1 MSFRD
6 RVSFSMVAT
15 RERQHNDRIARIS
28 KFRTR
33 VLPISAI
40 YGGNASGKTN
50 FFKALSFARKFVVEG
65 SRPGRTIQVSPFQ
78 LDPNCE
84 GLPSRFEFEIFVEEK
99 IYLFTFAV
107 DSHQVLEESLV
118 EIRSSSDHLI
128 YDRSNREINILNSR
142 SADLFNEQDNS
153 FFTRMMERMEGNQLF
168 LTEAVSYELEK
179 LRPIY
184 NWFAKSLELVAPDSR
199 FMPFHLFFSDTHPLR
214 EIMNDKLRQLDTGID
229 HLGSEEIP
237 FDSLPLT
244 EDEIEHLQ
252 TEILNGEHVPMYT
265 NPSTKIVISR
275 KGDELFARRLVTFH
289 TSVDNTSKK
298 FGIFQESDGSKR
310 VIDLLPALIELSSDI
325 SKVYVIDELDR
336 SLHTLLARKFIESF
350 LSCCSNESRSQLL
363 MTTHDVML
371 MDQSLF
377 RRDEMWLT
385 ERSEDG
391 SSNLYSIAEFEEA
404 KKDKDIRDS
413 YLHGRMG
420 GIPQIFLQSNSR
432 EKIDSQDNLIDES
445 NVHG

>member
-1 MSFRD
+1 M
-6 RVSFSMVAT
+6 
-15 RERQHNDRIARIS
+15 
-28 KFRTR
+28 
-33 VLPISAI
+33 
-40 YGGNASGKTN
+40 
-50 FFKALSFARKFVVEG
+50 
-65 SRPGRTIQVSPFQ
+65 
-78 LDPNCE
+78 
-84 GLPSRFEFEIFVEEK
+84 
-99 IYLFTFAV
+99 
-107 DSHQVLEESLV
+107 
-118 EIRSSSDHLI
+118 
-128 YDRSNREINILNSR
+128 
-142 SADLFNEQDNS
+142 
-153 FFTRMMERMEGNQLF
+153 F

-420 GIPQIFLQSNSR
+420 RNSANLSTEQLSR
-432 EKIDSQDNLIDES
+432 EN
-445 NVHG
+445 